1 MAEYKYK
8 LDFYY
13 QQMLMYMV
21 TMLLYVG
28 VKGWVIGEEFVF
40 VIRDP
45 LLIIFL
51 LFVAQAFVMLI
62 LNKIRD
68 RKIIVTEQAIIFH
81 HKFGEQTISVADIE
95 WMHVGRERGVR
106 TAGKLQVVMLKV
118 RGSRRAYRIRIG
130 RYEREK
136 ELLAAMEKIA
146 SKAPKR
152 AKSRFRLKRPG
163 SK

>member
-28 VKGWVIGEEFVF
+28 VRGWVIDEQFRF

-45 LLIIFL
+45 LLFIFL
-51 LFVAQAFVMLI
+51 FFVIQAFVMLV
-62 LNKIRD
+62 LNKIRG
-68 RKIIVTEQAIIFH
+68 RKIVVTDRAIVFH
-81 HKFGEQTISVADIE
+81 HKFGEQHIAFGDIE
-95 WMHVGRERGVR
+95 WMHIGKERGVR
-106 TAGKLQVVMLKV
+106 TAGKMQVVILKV
-118 RGSRRAYRIRIG
+118 RGSRRAFRIRLG

-136 ELLAAMEKIA
+136 ELLAAMESIA
-146 SKAPKR
+146 AKAPKR
-152 AKSRFRLKRPG
+152 KTNRFRLKR
-163 SK
+163 

>member
-13 QQMLMYMV
+13 QQMLMYLV

-28 VKGWVIGEEFVF
+28 VRGWIIDERFTF

-45 LLIIFL
+45 LLVIFL
-51 LFVAQAFVMLI
+51 LFVLQSFAMLI
-62 LNKIRD
+62 LNKVRD
-68 RKIIVTEQAIIFH
+68 RKIIVTEKAIVFH
-81 HKFGEQTISVADIE
+81 HKFGEQAVPFGDIE
-95 WMHVGRERGVR
+95 WMHIGKERGVR
-106 TAGKLQVVMLKV
+106 TAGKMQVVLLKV
-118 RGSRRAYRIRIG
+118 RGSRRTYRIRIG

-136 ELLAAMEKIA
+136 ELMAAMEKIA
-146 SKAPKR
+146 SHAPKR
-152 AKSRFRLKRPG
+152 TKPRFKLQRRR